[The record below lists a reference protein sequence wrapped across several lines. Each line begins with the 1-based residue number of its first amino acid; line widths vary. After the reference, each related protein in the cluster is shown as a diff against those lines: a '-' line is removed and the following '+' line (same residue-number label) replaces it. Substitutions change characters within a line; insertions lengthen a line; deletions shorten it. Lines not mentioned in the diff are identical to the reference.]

1 MQKSTVIGR
10 FFGHFHSYWH
20 SWRQLLA
27 ASLQLVAP
35 TATAIGTPA
44 TDIVLA
50 MLQLLALTI
59 TVSLEMKVHKAKL
72 MNTE

>member
-1 MQKSTVIGR
+1 
-10 FFGHFHSYWH
+10 
-20 SWRQLLA
+20 LA